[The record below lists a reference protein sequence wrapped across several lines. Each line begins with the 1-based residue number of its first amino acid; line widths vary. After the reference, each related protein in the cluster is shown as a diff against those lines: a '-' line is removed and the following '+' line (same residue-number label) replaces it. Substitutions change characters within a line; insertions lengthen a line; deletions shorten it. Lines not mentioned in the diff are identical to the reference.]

1 MVDHYAVEDDPKTHE
16 RVRRIMPHE
25 KPWVFCANVNELG
38 DTTYHGPR
46 LEEIVAE
53 RAQRV
58 VETARL
64 FSVEFR
70 TACRVKELAGE
81 RAGLK
86 LK

>member
-53 RAQRV
+53 RAQAKAKDV
-58 VETARL
+58 D
-64 FSVEFR
+64 
-70 TACRVKELAGE
+70 
-81 RAGLK
+81 RAK
-86 LK
+86 RKRKT